1 MLKTEGIVLKE
12 MRYKDTSKILSIYT
26 KKHGKITAM
35 ARGAYR
41 PKSQIIANTQPF
53 SYNEYQ
59 LYKGKNFYYIN
70 QADIIDSFYSIRE
83 KIERVVYGQYMLEL
97 IEKSMEEGQENPK
110 IFMLLL
116 KGLKLLSGMDKD
128 FLKFITIYELKFI
141 SFLGY
146 RPLLDRCVL
155 CGNKNV
161 KNIRYSP
168 KEGGIICYNC
178 SSYDSSSIYLDDNLY
193 RGINELL
200 YIPLD
205 RIHKVKLP
213 DETIKKIHYIIV
225 QHILYNID
233 RNKLNTLNFIK
244 ALEST

>member
-26 KKHGKITAM
+26 RNFGKITAM

-41 PKSQIIANTQPF
+41 PKSKIMANTQPF

-97 IEKSMEEGQENPK
+97 IEKSMEEEQENPK

-116 KGLKLLSGMDKD
+116 KGLNLLSVMNED
-128 FLKFITIYELKFI
+128 FLKFITAYELKFI

-146 RPLLDRCVL
+146 RPFLDNCVI
-155 CGNKNV
+155 CGNKDIR
-161 KNIRYSP
+161 NIRYSP

-178 SSYDSSSIYLDDNLY
+178 FSFDPSSIYLDEKLY
-193 RGINELL
+193 RGIKELL

-205 RIHKVKLP
+205 KINKVQLP
-213 DETIKKIHYIIV
+213 VDCVQKIHNVTV

-244 ALEST
+244 TLEST

>member
-1 MLKTEGIVLKE
+1 MLKTEGIVIKE

-26 KKHGKITAM
+26 KKYGKITAM

-41 PKSQIIANTQPF
+41 PKSRIIANTQPF

-59 LYKGKNFYYIN
+59 LFKGKNFYYIN
-70 QADIIDSFYSIRE
+70 QADIIDSFYPIRE

-116 KGLKLLSGMDKD
+116 KGLQLLSDMDGD
-128 FLKFITIYELKFI
+128 FLKFITAYELKFI

-146 RPLLDRCVL
+146 RPYLERCVI
-155 CGNKNV
+155 CGNKDV

-168 KEGGIICYNC
+168 KEGGIICSNC
-178 SSYDSSSIYLDDNLY
+178 FDLDSSSIYLDSKLY
-193 RGINELL
+193 KGMNELL

-205 RIHKVKLP
+205 KIEKVKLP
-213 DETIKKIHYIIV
+213 SDCIKMIHSITV

-244 ALEST
+244 TLESS